1 MTPSENNKDLENKKW
16 NSEQDKSKSQ
26 PNEGFSGKNLP
37 DDYNPSKGKL
47 KTEVEKDQDGNADV
61 VKRARD
67 VDNYDSEETISGEDL
82 KSKKNPENRDKNSD
96 TDPDRY
102 PSGHPENKKDRG
114 NINLD
119 DDK

>member
-1 MTPSENNKDLENKKW
+1 MALSENNKDLEDKKW
-16 NSEQDKSKSQ
+16 NNEQDKSKSE

-37 DDYNPSKGKL
+37 HDYNPSKEKL
-47 KTEVEKDQDGNADV
+47 KTEVDKDEDGNADV

-67 VDNYDSEETISGEDL
+67 VDNYETETTSDEDI
-82 KSKKNPENRDKNSD
+82 KDKKNPENRDKNSD
-96 TDPDRY
+96 SDPNRY

-114 NINLD
+114 NIDLD

>member
-1 MTPSENNKDLENKKW
+1 MIASENNKDLENKKW
-16 NSEQDKSKSQ
+16 NGEQDSEKSE

-37 DDYNPSKGKL
+37 EDYNPSKEKL
-47 KTEVEKDQDGNADV
+47 KTEVDKDKDGNSDV

-67 VDNYDSEETISGEDL
+67 VENYDSETTTSGENL

-96 TDPDRY
+96 IDPNRY
-102 PSGHPENKKDRG
+102 HSSHPENKKDRG